1 MIQAIFNLQSS
12 IFNFLK
18 RLGNVS
24 PFSLFI
30 PHFSSLIPHSL
41 FLIAVFALSSCFKE
55 KPLAP
60 PGNQGIGQTAVI
72 EMGHDY
78 ANQFFYSLETNRVVS
93 SNSRFAYDLLF
104 DCGNNDF
111 YIWLNTAKL
120 MSALRTDRTD
130 IKETTIA
137 DTTGKHWLYELGE
150 FNTDSNAIGA
160 WWQALTNQPV
170 SKGEVYI
177 INLGLDDHENNLG
190 YIKLQVNDFNGSS
203 YSISYAGVND
213 TLIKTALIQ
222 KDATRNYRYF
232 TFNGT
237 GSMVDNIEPA
247 KAEWD
252 LCFTRYSVVFYDPY
266 YLPYQVTGVLTNPA
280 KVQAYLDST
289 VNFNEVEFLDL
300 AQLQPRRDAIGYEW
314 KRYEL
319 GDYITKTWYTFFIKA
334 GEDRFYKL
342 RFIDFKKDGIWGYPT
357 FEYYR
362 L

>member
-1 MIQAIFNLQSS
+1 MIKAIFSFQFSVFS
-12 IFNFLK
+12 FLK
-18 RLGNVS
+18 SVSCWLLLIGGRILPLGYWLLVIG
-24 PFSLFI
+24 LFT
-30 PHFSSLIPHSL
+30 
-41 FLIAVFALSSCFKE
+41 LSSCFKE

-72 EMGHDY
+72 EMGAGY
-78 ANQFFYSLETNRVVS
+78 TNQFFYSLETNRVVS
-93 SNSRFAYDLLF
+93 SNSRFAYDLMF
-104 DCGNNDF
+104 DCGSNDF

-130 IKETTIA
+130 IKATTLA
-137 DTTGKHWLYELGE
+137 DTINKTWLYELGE
-150 FNTDSNAIGA
+150 FNPDSNAIGA

-190 YIKLQVNDFNGSS
+190 YVKLQINDFNGSS
-203 YSISYAGVND
+203 YAISYAGVND
-213 TLIKTALIQ
+213 TVIKTALIP

-232 TFNGT
+232 TFS
-237 GSMVDNIEPA
+237 GSGSVVDNIEPP

-252 LCFTRYSVVFYDPY
+252 LCFTRYSVVFYEPY
-266 YLPYQVTGVLTNPA
+266 YLPYQVTGVLSNPA

-289 VNFNEVEFLDL
+289 VNFNEVKFFDL
-300 AQLQPRRDAIGYEW
+300 SKLQTRRDAIGYEW

-319 GDYITKTWYTFFIKA
+319 GDYITKTWYTYFIKA
-334 GEDRFYKL
+334 GEDKFYKL
-342 RFIDFKKDGIWGYPT
+342 RFIDFKKEGIWGYPT